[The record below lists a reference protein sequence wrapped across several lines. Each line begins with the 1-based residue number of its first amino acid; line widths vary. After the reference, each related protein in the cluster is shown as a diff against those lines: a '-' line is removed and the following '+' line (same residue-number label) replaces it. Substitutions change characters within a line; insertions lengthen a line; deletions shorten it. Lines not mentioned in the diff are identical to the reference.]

1 MIFYSHNAAQKINQA
16 VEAFRKKHY
25 AARQSFLALEDRFK
39 SLSTF
44 DEAYTNSSVVSMP
57 RV

>member
-1 MIFYSHNAAQKINQA
+1 MLPQA
-16 VEAFRKKHY
+16 VEAFRRRHY
-25 AARQSFLALEDRFK
+25 AARQRFLALEDRFK

-44 DEAYTNSSVVSMP
+44 DEAYTNASVVSMP

>member
-1 MIFYSHNAAQKINQA
+1 MFFHNNAALMLTQA
-16 VEAFRKKHY
+16 VEAFRRRHY
-25 AARQSFLALEDRFK
+25 AARQRFLALEDWFK

-44 DEAYTNSSVVSMP
+44 DEAYTNASVVSMP